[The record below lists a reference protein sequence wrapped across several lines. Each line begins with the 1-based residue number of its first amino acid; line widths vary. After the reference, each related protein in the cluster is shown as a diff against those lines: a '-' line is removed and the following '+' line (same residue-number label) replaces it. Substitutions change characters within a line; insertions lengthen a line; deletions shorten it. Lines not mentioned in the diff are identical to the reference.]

1 MLPLERVFPLEF
13 ICYINYLNKK
23 MNEIITKQEEQQ
35 SALLRTLRTLDKQY
49 LIDDSYD
56 LVDLQK
62 DANELDFKTSVGF
75 LHLEKFVFEK
85 DSKIIDK
92 LSSVYSAL
100 YSEGATLLMKLISDG
115 NSCAVYI
122 GIKKESAAAQ
132 SKKVLK
138 GALEGNFP
146 GSTFI
151 GNDSGLNVNEIV
163 KLNVDL
169 FKNITE
175 VTTVLGVPS
184 IKNKEDDSFLQGI
197 ENLIL
202 GLQGKEFSALFIADP
217 ITMPDIEEAKLF
229 YENVYTDLSGLKER
243 IYNMGLNDSNAIS
256 QGISKTLGNSFTKSS
271 STSTST
277 SSNKTTTNNYSDT
290 PNIFRKTG
298 NAIFGTKNNKKL
310 INYGVDNINNYSPGG
325 ITYQLIRGK
334 KLLKPLKENNK
345 TSSSVGDST
354 GTTDGVTDGTSE
366 GFQDSITES
375 LNETSAKGTSSG
387 IQFTQ
392 ENKTISNALGKLDL
406 QFERLKKGESVGL
419 WNVGAFFLSS
429 EMQHSIVAANIYN
442 GIVKGEE
449 TGVEKSAIRT
459 YEKNESNGFN
469 SLLDS
474 LKNYEIPIIKL
485 HDFDHYNRLASII
498 TTNELSIAMSLPHKS
513 FMGVDVVEVAPFG
526 NNIKAI
532 AKEKSI
538 TVGKLYNYEKELN
551 VDFNL
556 DVEKFTGHIFVT
568 GSTGSGKSNAT
579 YTIIKQLM
587 QKGIKFMVIEPAK
600 GEYKD
605 VFGNREDV
613 TVFSTNPE
621 LSHLLQLNPFSF
633 PPTMHIYEHID
644 RLIEILNS
652 CWPMEA
658 AMPAFLKE
666 AVVQLYID
674 KGWDLERS
682 KNLIQENYFP
692 TFKDLADLLPT
703 LIEKTAFSAEVK
715 GNYTGALVTRV
726 KSMTNGLLKLI
737 FTEKEIAPE
746 KLFDEN
752 VIVDLSRVASSE
764 TKSLLMG
771 ILFMKLQEYR
781 MTTSTS
787 NNAKLKHVAIIE
799 EAHNLIK
806 RTSSE
811 QSQGGANLQ
820 GKSVEMISNAIA
832 EMRTYGQGFVLADQA
847 PGLLDPS
854 AIRNTNTK
862 ICLRLPFKEDR
873 ELVGKAMNLTEDQI
887 NELAK
892 LKTGVA
898 AIYQND
904 WQEAVLCKFNEF
916 ENSDE
921 IYYYKSKE
929 ALKMKIICFLAKQIV
944 ATRLGNTMDEVRLQ
958 KLSKGE
964 FSNLVKQ
971 IKEEKLLENDKA
983 KTLFD
988 LLEVTKIIEI
998 VNSNNE
1004 VSTANSR
1011 NRMFSKILVT
1021 KWSFKPDSLEFKEI
1035 NNLVLKHSALIDDNF
1050 LSIYIFNR
1058 DKLIMSN

>member
-1 MLPLERVFPLEF
+1 M
-13 ICYINYLNKK
+13 K
-23 MNEIITKQEEQQ
+23 EIVTKQEEQQ
-35 SALLRTLRTLDKQY
+35 SLLIRTLRTLDKQY
-49 LIDDSYD
+49 LNDESYD
-56 LVDLQK
+56 LVDLQNGAK
-62 DANELDFKTSVGF
+62 KTDIKSSVRF
-75 LHLEKFVFEK
+75 LHLDKFVFEK
-85 DSKIIDK
+85 DDKIIDK
-92 LSSVYSAL
+92 LSSVYSSV
-100 YSEGATLLMKLISDG
+100 YSEGATLLIKLVSDG
-115 NSCAVYI
+115 NSCSVYI
-122 GIKKESAAAQ
+122 GVIKDGVAAQ
-132 SKKVLK
+132 SQKVLK
-138 GALEGNFP
+138 GSLEGNFP
-146 GSTFI
+146 GSTFGGSDFGLKSDEI
-151 GNDSGLNVNEIV
+151 QKLNDDLFHNINEI
-163 KLNVDL
+163 
-169 FKNITE
+169 
-175 VTTVLGVPS
+175 TTVLGVPS
-184 IKNKEDDSFLQGI
+184 LKKKDEDSFLQGI

-202 GLQGKEFSALFIADP
+202 GMQGKPFSALFIADP
-217 ITMPDIEEAKLF
+217 IAVSEIEEAKLF
-229 YENVYTDLSGLKER
+229 YEAVYSELSILKEQT
-243 IYNMGLNDSNAIS
+243 YNLGSNESKAFTI
-256 QGISKTLGNSFTKSS
+256 GITETVGNTFTTSKNITNGTSVTKNYSDQPNILVKGINSIFGSKTGKKVINEGIDILNNTIDAQIYKAVTGELPFEKRGTNNEASKAVGENFSESIGDSVSKNESRSENSS
-271 STSTST
+271 SSDTKGTSTS
-277 SSNKTTTNNYSDT
+277 
-290 PNIFRKTG
+290 
-298 NAIFGTKNNKKL
+298 
-310 INYGVDNINNYSPGG
+310 
-325 ITYQLIRGK
+325 
-334 KLLKPLKENNK
+334 
-345 TSSSVGDST
+345 
-354 GTTDGVTDGTSE
+354 
-366 GFQDSITES
+366 
-375 LNETSAKGTSSG
+375 

-392 ENKTISNALGKLDL
+392 ENKTITNALEKLDL
-406 QFERLKKGESVGL
+406 QFERFKKGESLGL
-419 WNVGAFFLSS
+419 WTVGAFFLSS

-449 TGVEKSAIRT
+449 TGVEKSATRT
-459 YEKNESNGFN
+459 FKKNDSNSFD
-469 SLLDS
+469 SLLNS
-474 LKNYEIPIIKL
+474 LKNYEIPTIKL

-498 TTNELSIAMSLPHKS
+498 TTNELTIAMSLPHKS
-513 FMGVDVVEVAPFG
+513 FIGLDVVEVAPFG
-526 NNIKAI
+526 NNIKAV

-538 TVGKLYNYEKELN
+538 TVGKLYNYEKEFKI
-551 VDFNL
+551 DFNL
-556 DVEKFTGHIFVT
+556 DIEKFTGHIFVT

-579 YTIIKQLM
+579 YTIIEQLM
-587 QKGIKFMVIEPAK
+587 QKKIKFMVIEPAK

-605 VFGNREDV
+605 VFGTEEGV

-633 PPTMHIYEHID
+633 PATMHIYEHID

-652 CWPMEA
+652 CWTMEA

-666 AVVQLYID
+666 AVVQLYIN
-674 KGWDLERS
+674 KGWDLESS

-692 TFKDLADLLPT
+692 TFKDLAELLPR
-703 LIEKTAFSAEVK
+703 LIEKTVFSEEVK

-726 KSMTNGLLKLI
+726 KSMSNGLLKLI
-737 FTEKEIAPE
+737 FTEKEIAPD

-752 VIVDLSRVASSE
+752 VIVDLSRVASAE

-787 NNAKLKHVAIIE
+787 SNAKLKHVAIIE

-916 ENSDE
+916 ENSNE
-921 IYYYKSKE
+921 IYKFKSKE
-929 ALKMKIICFLAKQIV
+929 VLKTKIICFLAKQIV
-944 ATRLGNTMDEVRLQ
+944 ATRLGNSIDEVRLQ

-964 FSNLVKQ
+964 FRHLVKQ
-971 IKEEKLLENDKA
+971 IKDGELLVNDKA

-988 LLEVTKIIEI
+988 LLEVTKLIEI
-998 VNSNNE
+998 LNSNSE

-1021 KWSFKPDSLEFKEI
+1021 KWSFKPDSWEFKEI
-1035 NNLVLKHSALIDDNF
+1035 NNLVLMHCALIDDNF
-1050 LSIYIFNR
+1050 VSIFEFNQN
-1058 DKLIMSN
+1058 KLIMSN

>member
-1 MLPLERVFPLEF
+1 M
-13 ICYINYLNKK
+13 K
-23 MNEIITKQEEQQ
+23 EIITKQQEQEN
-35 SALLRTLRTLDKQY
+35 LFLNTLRTLDKQY
-49 LIDDSYD
+49 LNDHSYD
-56 LVDLQK
+56 LVDLQI
-62 DANELDFKTSVGF
+62 DELDFGTSVGF
-75 LHLEKFVFEK
+75 LHLEKIVFEK
-85 DSKIIDK
+85 DAKIIDK
-92 LSSVYSAL
+92 LSSVYSAI
-100 YSEGATLLMKLISDG
+100 YSERATLLMKLISDG
-115 NSCAVYI
+115 NSCSLYI
-122 GIKKESAAAQ
+122 GIKKESVAAQ
-132 SKKVLK
+132 SVKVIR
-138 GALEGNFP
+138 GAVEGNFP
-146 GSTFI
+146 GTTFV
-151 GNDSGLNVNEIV
+151 NDAGLGLNVNEINQ
-163 KLNVDL
+163 LNANL
-169 FKNITE
+169 FNNITE
-175 VTTVLGVPS
+175 ITSVLGVPS
-184 IKNKEDDSFLQGI
+184 LKNKEDDSFLQGI

-202 GLQGKEFSALFIADP
+202 GMQGKPFSALFIADP
-217 ITMPDIEEAKLF
+217 ISVSEIEEAKF
-229 YENVYTDLSGLKER
+229 IYEYLYTNLSGLKECTHNYG
-243 IYNMGLNDSNAIS
+243 INDSNAFTESLTKTI
-256 QGISKTLGNSFTKSS
+256 GDTFSK
-271 STSTST
+271 
-277 SSNKTTTNNYSDT
+277 
-290 PNIFRKTG
+290 
-298 NAIFGTKNNKKL
+298 
-310 INYGVDNINNYSPGG
+310 
-325 ITYQLIRGK
+325 
-334 KLLKPLKENNK
+334 
-345 TSSSVGDST
+345 ST
-354 GTTDGVTDGTSE
+354 GTTNSKTPNILKRFGNGIFGSDSDINRIHINNTVTKINDFGNKKFGMKILGTNVKNDETSKSVNVTEGENKSIANGTSDTKTT
-366 GFQDSITES
+366 GS
-375 LNETSAKGTSSG
+375 SSG

-392 ENKTISNALGKLDL
+392 ENKTITNALEKLDL
-406 QFERLKKGESVGL
+406 QFERFKSGESLGL
-419 WNVGAFFLSS
+419 WTVGAFFLSS

-459 YEKNESNGFN
+459 FKNNDSNSFD
-469 SLLDS
+469 SLLNS
-474 LKNYEIPIIKL
+474 LKNYEIPTIKL

-498 TTNELSIAMSLPHKS
+498 TTNELTIAMSFPHKS
-513 FMGVDVVEVAPFG
+513 FIGLDVVEVAPFG
-526 NNIKAI
+526 NNIKAV

-538 TVGKLYNYEKELN
+538 TVGKLYNYEKEFK

-556 DVEKFTGHIFVT
+556 DIEKFTGHIFVT

-579 YTIIKQLM
+579 YTIIEQLM
-587 QKGIKFMVIEPAK
+587 QKKIKFMVIEPAK

-605 VFGNREDV
+605 VFGTKGGV

-633 PPTMHIYEHID
+633 PATMHIYEHID

-652 CWPMEA
+652 CWTMEA

-666 AVVQLYID
+666 AVVQLYIN
-674 KGWDLERS
+674 KGWDLESS

-692 TFKDLADLLPT
+692 TFKDLADLLPR
-703 LIEKTAFSAEVK
+703 LIENTAFSAEVK

-726 KSMTNGLLKLI
+726 KSMSNGLLKLI

-752 VIVDLSRVASSE
+752 VIVDLSRVASAE

-787 NNAKLKHVAIIE
+787 SNAKLKHVAIIE

-862 ICLRLPFKEDR
+862 ICLRLPFNEDR

-887 NELAK
+887 NELSK

-921 IYYYKSKE
+921 IYKFKSKE
-929 ALKMKIICFLAKQIV
+929 VLKTKIICFLAKQIV
-944 ATRLGNTMDEVRLQ
+944 ATRLGNSIDEVRLK

-964 FSNLVKQ
+964 FRHLVKQ
-971 IKEEKLLENDKA
+971 IKDEELLVNDKA

-988 LLEVTKIIEI
+988 LLEVTKLIEI
-998 VNSNNE
+998 LNSNSE

-1021 KWSFKPDSLEFKEI
+1021 KWSFKPDSWEFKEI
-1035 NNLVLKHSALIDDNF
+1035 NNLVLMHCALIDDNF
-1050 LSIYIFNR
+1050 VSIYEFNQN
-1058 DKLIMSN
+1058 KLIMSN